1 MEHLRFSSEPHA
13 GPEEVAFGREAL
25 AWHNVAATRDF
36 YFGMVSEWEEWTRM
50 RFLESGLYVV
60 PARNPWRWILNGTKA
75 ATKTRTSAC
84 GTRSPSLGRYRA
96 GTSKS

>member
-13 GPEEVAFGREAL
+13 GPEEVAFVREAL

-60 PARNPWRWILNGTKA
+60 PGAQPVEMELERDK
-75 ATKTRTSAC
+75 
-84 GTRSPSLGRYRA
+84 GRYEDPNVWMRHPV
-96 GTSKS
+96 S